1 MRARLAAPATRAAAL
16 AAALALAA
24 NLFIPAARPEIA
36 GLVPAPW
43 DKLLHLVY
51 FFVLAVLLSV
61 ADAARR
67 PLLVALIASAVGA
80 ADEWSQIFQSERDA
94 SLADFL
100 ADCLGAAAG
109 AAAGR
114 WLIPRGAGAR

>member
-1 MRARLAAPATRAAAL
+1 MRARLAAPVTRAAAL
-16 AAALALAA
+16 AAAVALAA

-36 GLVPAPW
+36 GFVPAPW

-51 FFVLAVLLSV
+51 FFALAMLLSV
-61 ADAARR
+61 ADAGRR
-67 PLLVALIASAVGA
+67 PIFVAMIAVAVGG
-80 ADEWSQIFQSERDA
+80 ADEWNQTFQPERDA

>member
-1 MRARLAAPATRAAAL
+1 MRAHLAAPAARVAAL
-16 AAALALAA
+16 AAAVALAA

-51 FFVLAVLLSV
+51 FFVLGVLLSI
-61 ADAARR
+61 ADAGRR
-67 PLLVALIASAVGA
+67 PLLVAVIAVAVGA
-80 ADEWSQIFQSERDA
+80 ADEWNQIFQPEREA

-100 ADCLGAAAG
+100 ADCVGAVAG
-109 AAAGR
+109 AATGR
-114 WLIPRGAGAR
+114 RLTRRGAGAR